1 MSPDQFAA
9 LAEDVRYIRQK
20 TDETNETLTEFR
32 VSVEG
37 RLSRVEE
44 RAGWIGAV
52 GGVLASL
59 LATIG
64 FHLKGR

>member
-9 LAEDVRYIRQK
+9 LAEDVRYIREK
-20 TDETNETLTEFR
+20 TDETKNTLTEFR

-44 RAGWIGAV
+44 RAGWIG
-52 GGVLASL
+52 GISGILGSI
-59 LATIG
+59 LATLG
-64 FHLKGR
+64 LHLKGR